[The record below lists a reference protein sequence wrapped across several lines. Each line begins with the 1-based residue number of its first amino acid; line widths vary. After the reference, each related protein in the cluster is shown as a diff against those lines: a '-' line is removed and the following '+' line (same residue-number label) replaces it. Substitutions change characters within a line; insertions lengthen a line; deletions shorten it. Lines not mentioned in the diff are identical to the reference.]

1 MEQSQ
6 VIRPPPDPE
15 TSYSF
20 ERRPN
25 PALFLIF
32 QLTAVGVVLELLVL
46 TVKPNFLGLICYLL
60 VMFWLFLGYYDK
72 MFVAYVMIGFGLS
85 ILLDLIYLLLQFTGN
100 LNTVNPTGK
109 GLIVLIIIFLV
120 VELALRVI
128 IILKILPFRAPSQK
142 E

>member
-1 MEQSQ
+1 M
-6 VIRPPPDPE
+6 
-15 TSYSF
+15 
-20 ERRPN
+20 
-25 PALFLIF
+25 
-32 QLTAVGVVLELLVL
+32 L